1 MLFSN
6 HNRCS
11 GVEDSHMH
19 FPAICWRYMR
29 FKKARV
35 GFRCVVCDTNH
46 AKGMRYIGDGWVKT
60 CMKCAPTYMNNT
72 IKGFEEWMAYI
83 KENIEICKANE
94 GKWMKDALVG
104 SLTSQQIK

>member
-6 HNRCS
+6 HNRFS
-11 GVEDSHMH
+11 GAEDSHMK

-35 GFRCVVCDTNH
+35 GFCCVVCDTRC
-46 AKGMRYIGDGWVKT
+46 AKGMRYIGYRYVKT
-60 CMKCAPTYMNNT
+60 CMKCAPTYMKNT
-72 IKGFEEWMAYI
+72 VKGFEEWIQYI
-83 KENIEICKANE
+83 KDNIEICKTNE

-104 SLTSQQIK
+104 SLESQGQK